1 MANPDKRKYP
11 KIKGKSGVGI
21 SVLYSEYIYNPIVK
35 IKSPIRVSIP
45 TRLINEPK
53 FLLSLEGFIFLRV
66 KVVPD
71 VKTIQVMEDKVKV

>member
-11 KIKGKSGVGI
+11 KIRGNNGAGI
-21 SVLYSEYIYNPIVK
+21 SVLYSEYMCNPIVK
-35 IKSPIRVSIP
+35 TISPTKVSIP

-53 FLLSLEGFIFLRV
+53 FMLSLEGLVFLSV